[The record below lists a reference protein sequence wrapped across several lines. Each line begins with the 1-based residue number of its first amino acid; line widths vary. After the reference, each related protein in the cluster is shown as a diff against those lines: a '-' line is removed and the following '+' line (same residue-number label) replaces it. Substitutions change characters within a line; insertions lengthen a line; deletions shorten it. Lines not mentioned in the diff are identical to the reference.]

1 MCGNQPT
8 YFFIFNIIVYGKNA
22 IKSEK
27 ERLPSAWERA
37 TNDFDVLIHPS
48 IYINFLNTYYGAN
61 IAVGPENI

>member
-1 MCGNQPT
+1 M
-8 YFFIFNIIVYGKNA
+8 VYGKNA

-27 ERLPSAWERA
+27 ERLPSAWEIA